1 VPHDVRDQIVDF
13 VRRWSEASEIGAG
26 RFIGWLGVTASKF
39 YSWRQR
45 YGRANEHNG
54 WVPRD
59 FWLEDWEKQAIIGFH
74 LNNPLE
80 GYRRLTFMMLDADI
94 VAVSPSSVW
103 RVLSQAGLLRKWN
116 GKPSKKGT
124 GFEQPPAPHQH
135 WHIDVSY
142 INIAGTFYYLCS
154 VLDGFS
160 RFIVHWDLRPA
171 MTEGD
176 IEIILQA
183 AREQYPEA
191 RPRIISDNG
200 PQFIARDFQEF
211 IRIAGMTHVRT
222 SPYYP
227 QSNGKIERWHKSL
240 KRECLRPGTPLT
252 PEDARRLIQR
262 YVDHY
267 NTVRLHSAIGFVT
280 PADML
285 AGRQKEI
292 HEARDRKLE
301 EARRA
306 AATAPPTGS
315 MRRQVTMALPGET
328 EAGSAGTQ
336 PCRGIAWR
344 AHRDDAG
351 ERGSRLSRSSQNHI
365 GSKDP
370 HALKIPARRA
380 ECSLTG
386 NARFPFQAE
395 PEHRV
400 EQLKAEGKFDKAARL
415 IDSHRNTTLQ
425 RLLDL
430 FVGFETAVKDSYRP
444 VAIVLETCGAMLAL
458 LADSIEAVETLDP
471 STFETLEEKGVE
483 SSSDLVLRVA
493 QRSRG
498 QSSVGLIESD
508 RLLPGLASAGLPEA
522 A

>member
-1 VPHDVRDQIVDF
+1 MAHDVRDQIVDF

-26 RFIGWLGVTASKF
+26 QFIRWLGVTASKF

-59 FWLEDWEKQAIIGFH
+59 FWLEEWEKQAIVGFH
-74 LNNPLE
+74 LKNPLE

-94 VAVSPSSVW
+94 VAASPAGVW
-103 RVLSQAGLLRKWN
+103 RVPGQAGLLRKWN

-124 GFEQPPAPHQH
+124 GFQQPPAPHQH
-135 WHIDVSY
+135 WHIDVSC

-191 RPRIISDNG
+191 KPQIISDNG
-200 PQFIARDFQEF
+200 PQFIARDFKEF
-211 IRIAGMTHVRT
+211 IRIAGMAHVRT
-222 SPYYP
+222 APCYP

-240 KRECLRPGTPLT
+240 KSECIRPGTPLT

-262 YVDHY
+262 YVDHS

-301 EARRA
+301 EARRQRQL
-306 AATAPPTGS
+306 
-315 MRRQVTMALPGET
+315 RRQ
-328 EAGSAGTQ
+328 
-336 PCRGIAWR
+336 
-344 AHRDDAG
+344 
-351 ERGSRLSRSSQNHI
+351 
-365 GSKDP
+365 
-370 HALKIPARRA
+370 
-380 ECSLTG
+380 
-386 NARFPFQAE
+386 QA
-395 PEHRV
+395 
-400 EQLKAEGKFDKAARL
+400 A
-415 IDSHRNTTLQ
+415 
-425 RLLDL
+425 
-430 FVGFETAVKDSYRP
+430 
-444 VAIVLETCGAMLAL
+444 
-458 LADSIEAVETLDP
+458 
-471 STFETLEEKGVE
+471 
-483 SSSDLVLRVA
+483 
-493 QRSRG
+493 
-498 QSSVGLIESD
+498 
-508 RLLPGLASAGLPEA
+508 
-522 A
+522 